1 LRQLAAAAVI
11 FLLAGAARA
20 QEDPTMAESRQ
31 HYARGRS
38 LYLANHNEEA
48 LREFEAGFNAV
59 PRPEFLINIGLCQMR
74 LGHPREARD
83 AFRKFLSAAPETH
96 RQRKNVEDLLVSA
109 EAAVANLPP
118 PKEKPAQL
126 APVAPEP
133 LPPNSPTKPTTAA
146 PPPAATPAVVAV
158 TQVSTTPARPSFAR
172 RHWWIFPVVG
182 VVVAGVAVGLG
193 VGLTQP
199 TGCSAQK
206 GLCVD
211 ASR

>member
-1 LRQLAAAAVI
+1 MACLVAAE
-11 FLLAGAARA
+11 ARA
-20 QEDPTMAESRQ
+20 QEDPAMAESRQ

-48 LREFEAGFNAV
+48 LREFEAGFEAV
-59 PRPEFLINIGLCQMR
+59 PRPEFLINIGLCEMR

-96 RQRKNVEDLLVSA
+96 RQRHNVEELLSAA
-109 EAAVANLPP
+109 EAALANQPP
-118 PKEKPAQL
+118 PKQKPAPL

-133 LPPNSPTKPTTAA
+133 AASPAPVVVAPMAA
-146 PPPAATPAVVAV
+146 PVV
-158 TQVSTTPARPSFAR
+158 TQVTASAEPAAAPARPGFAR

-182 VVVAGVAVGLG
+182 VVVAGVAIGLG

-199 TGCSAQK
+199 TGCAAQK